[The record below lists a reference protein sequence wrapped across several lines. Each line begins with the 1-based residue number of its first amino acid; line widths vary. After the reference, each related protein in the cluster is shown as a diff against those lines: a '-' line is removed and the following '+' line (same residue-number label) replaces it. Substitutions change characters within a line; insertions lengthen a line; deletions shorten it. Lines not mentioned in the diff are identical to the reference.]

1 VTQFIV
7 IATIMVIV
15 GLAWMLLPL
24 LRRRSVADIDRAA
37 TNLGI
42 LKDQIADLETE
53 HKRGSVSNELY
64 AETKAELERR
74 VLEEVQ
80 AAPARSNAPAGWHG
94 RVTAAAIAVA
104 VPIAAAL
111 MYARLGDPTA
121 FDPLAQKS
129 ADAAHQLSPVEVEQM
144 VTKLAERL
152 RNEPDNAGGWS
163 TLARTY
169 YFQRKFP
176 EAAQAFK
183 RLSELVPDD
192 AAVLADYADALA
204 MVSGR
209 KIAGE
214 SLALVKKALSLD
226 PTQWKALAMAGTEAF
241 DRKDYKTAV
250 DYWER
255 LRTSLP
261 PESPIAQQ
269 ISGSIAEARG
279 LGGLKPSAD
288 PKTAVAAAPTAKP
301 VAKAEAKAEAK
312 ARAETKASAG
322 AQVSGVVTLSPQLA
336 ANAKPDDAVFIFA
349 RAAEGPR
356 MPLALKK
363 VQVKDLPAR
372 FALDDSMAMSPDF
385 KLSKFPEVVVGARV
399 SKSGSAMPQSGDLE
413 GMSGRVQPGKGEI
426 KVTIDRVL
434 P

>member
-37 TNLGI
+37 TNLGL

-53 HKRGSVSNELY
+53 RKRGSVSDELY

-80 AAPARSNAPAGWHG
+80 AAPAASSAPAGWHG
-94 RVTAAAIAVA
+94 RVTAAAIVVA
-104 VPIAAAL
+104 VPIVAAL

-121 FDPLAQKS
+121 FDPLTQKGT
-129 ADAAHQLSPVEVEQM
+129 DAAHQLSPVEVEQM

-152 RNEPDNAGGWS
+152 KNEPDNAGGWS

-192 AAVLADYADALA
+192 ASVLADYADALA

-269 ISGSIAEARG
+269 ISGSIAEARE

-288 PKTAVAAAPTAKP
+288 AKTAVAAAPTAKAG
-301 VAKAEAKAEAK
+301 AKAEAKAETK
-312 ARAETKASAG
+312 AETRASAG
-322 AQVSGVVTLSPQLA
+322 AQVSGVVTLSPQLT

>member
-7 IATIMVIV
+7 IATVMVIV

-53 HKRGSVSNELY
+53 RKRGSVSDELY

-80 AAPARSNAPAGWHG
+80 AAPATSSAPAGWHG
-94 RVTAAAIAVA
+94 RVTAAAIVVA
-104 VPIAAAL
+104 VPIVAAL

-121 FDPLAQKS
+121 FDPLTQKGT
-129 ADAAHQLSPVEVEQM
+129 DAAHQLSPVEVEQM

-152 RNEPDNAGGWS
+152 KNEPDNAGGWS

-192 AAVLADYADALA
+192 ASVLADYADALA

-269 ISGSIAEARG
+269 ISGSIAEARE

-288 PKTAVAAAPTAKP
+288 AKTAVAAAPTAKAG
-301 VAKAEAKAEAK
+301 AKAEAKAETK
-312 ARAETKASAG
+312 AETRASAG
-322 AQVSGVVTLSPQLA
+322 AQVSGVVTLSPQLT

>member
-1 VTQFIV
+1 MTQFIV

-42 LKDQIADLETE
+42 LKDQLAELDAER
-53 HKRGSVSNELY
+53 KRGAVSNELY

-80 AAPARSNAPAGWHG
+80 AAPAKSAAPASWHG
-94 RVTAAAIAVA
+94 RVTAAAIVVV
-104 VPIAAAL
+104 VPIVAAL
-111 MYARLGDPTA
+111 MYAGLGNPTA

-144 VTKLAERL
+144 VAKLSERL
-152 RNEPDNAGGWS
+152 KNEPDNAGGWS

-183 RLSELVPDD
+183 RLYELVPDD
-192 AAVLADYADALA
+192 ASVLADYADALA

-214 SLALVKKALSLD
+214 SLALVKKALALD

-269 ISGSIAEARG
+269 IAGSIAEARE

-288 PKTAVAAAPTAKP
+288 SKTAVAAAP
-301 VAKAEAKAEAK
+301 VGKAEAKADAK
-312 ARAETKASAG
+312 AAAGAASG
-322 AQVSGVVTLSPQLA
+322 AQVSGVVTLSPQLS
-336 ANAKPDDAVFIFA
+336 ANARPDDTVFIFA

-372 FALDDSMAMSPDF
+372 FSLDDTMAMSPDF
-385 KLSKFPEVVVGARV
+385 KLSKFSEVVVGARV

-413 GMSGRVQPGKGEI
+413 GVSGRVQPGKSEI

>member
-37 TNLGI
+37 TNLGL

-53 HKRGSVSNELY
+53 RKRGSVSDELY

-80 AAPARSNAPAGWHG
+80 AAPAASSAPAGWHG
-94 RVTAAAIAVA
+94 RVTAAAIVVA
-104 VPIAAAL
+104 VPIVAAL

-121 FDPLAQKS
+121 FDPLAQKGT
-129 ADAAHQLSPVEVEQM
+129 DAAHQLSPVEVEQM

-152 RNEPDNAGGWS
+152 KNEPDNAGGWS

-269 ISGSIAEARG
+269 ISGSIAEARE

-288 PKTAVAAAPTAKP
+288 AKTAVAAAPTAKAG
-301 VAKAEAKAEAK
+301 AKAEAKAETK
-312 ARAETKASAG
+312 AETRASAG
-322 AQVSGVVTLSPQLA
+322 AQVSGVVTLSPQLT